1 MFLIATV
8 RFRTSKRPVR
18 HVFDASPPLDEH
30 SSPAAVHH
38 DLGDRRIE
46 QEILD
51 RPQERQDAIQAA
63 HSAPRSR

>member
-18 HVFDASPPLDEH
+18 NVFDASPPLDEH
-30 SSPAAVHH
+30 PAPAAVHH
-38 DLGDRRIE
+38 DFRDGRID

-51 RPQERQDAIQAA
+51 RLQERQDAIQAA
-63 HSAPRSR
+63 HIAPRSR